1 MKGIYLDN
9 SMTTRPSERTISAMM
24 PYLTEKWGTPSAP
37 HKIGNAVIP
46 AIEESLRAIY
56 ALLQASDDD
65 DVIFTSSGAEAVNQV
80 LQAAYFDVTMATGQN
95 HFITS
100 QIDEAPAI
108 MGIGRLEQ
116 LGCNGTL
123 VKPSPTG
130 VLTAEAIADAITP
143 RTALVSLS
151 WANGLTGTVNPIH
164 EIAQVCRERGIR
176 FHIDATHALGRLY
189 FDREDLGADF
199 ITFNG
204 DNLHAPKGTGALW
217 IRSGARCSPFIIG
230 GIEQAGHRAGSYSIA
245 ALAALGEAAK
255 EAVEAQ
261 DLLGTEVARLRDSL
275 EEQVL
280 AQLPQTTIF
289 FRDQER
295 LPNIT
300 AMGFPKIANEAML
313 FTLNQEGLYG
323 CIGGGSFQQIG
334 IVIHACGIPESDA
347 HTAVSFALSRETSQ
361 SDIDKAAA
369 IIVNAAKQL
378 QSLSQE

>member
-1 MKGIYLDN
+1 
-9 SMTTRPSERTISAMM
+9 MTTRPSERTISAMM